1 MAREKI
7 HVGLEIGTTKVCA
20 VVAEARK
27 DGEIRLLGVGESP
40 SRGVRKGEIV
50 DFQNATKC
58 VHDALADAEDRSDF
72 DIKKVWVAVTGSHI
86 EAFNNR
92 SSVTV
97 EDEAEITDYDVQSV
111 NQKAKDEANIPKDND
126 ILHAISQEYYVD
138 GREGVINPVEMGGS
152 KLEADFHIIHGVVS
166 RIHNTVRCVK
176 EFNID
181 VESVVA
187 SSLAS
192 SYIVLDEQQRS
203 VGAAVV
209 DIGGGVTDYIVY
221 KNGAVRQSGVIA
233 IGGDHITNDLCIGLR
248 IPITRAEKLK
258 IEEGSANLQN
268 IPHGDKII
276 LKNDTGFSGK
286 EIDRELLNQII
297 NARLQELFSILRKQI
312 HKEIPMHL
320 LGAGIMLTGGCSL
333 IRGIRE
339 VAESVFEAP
348 VYLAHAHSVSGPT
361 SAFQNPQLST
371 AIGLTKYAQA
381 MDATLPPETFFGK
394 LLKTITGK
402 L

>member
-312 HKEIPMHL
+312 QKEIPMHL

>member
-7 HVGLEIGTTKVCA
+7 HVGLEIGTTKICA

-97 EDEAEITDYDVQSV
+97 EDEAEITDFDVQSV

-138 GREGVINPVEMGGS
+138 GREGVINPVEMGGT

-176 EFNID
+176 EFNIE

-258 IEEGSANLQN
+258 VEQGSASLQN
-268 IPHGDKII
+268 IPPGDKII

-297 NARLQELFSILRKQI
+297 NARLQELFTILRKQI
-312 HKEIPMHL
+312 QKEIPMHL

-348 VYLAHAHSVSGPT
+348 VYLAHAHSVTGPT

-381 MDATLPPETFFGK
+381 MDATLPPETFFEK
-394 LLKTITGK
+394 LVKTITGK

>member
-97 EDEAEITDYDVQSV
+97 EDEAEITDDDVQSV

-203 VGAAVV
+203 VGVAVV

-312 HKEIPMHL
+312 QKEIPMHL